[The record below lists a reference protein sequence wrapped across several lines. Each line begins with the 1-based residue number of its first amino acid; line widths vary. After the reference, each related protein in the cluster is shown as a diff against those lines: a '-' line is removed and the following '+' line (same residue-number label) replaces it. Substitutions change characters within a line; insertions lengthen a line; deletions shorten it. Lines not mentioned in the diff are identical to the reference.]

1 MTDPTVHYGHKL
13 DFRFCKSPASSKV
26 MNWTVRI
33 KQSTTTIASRTYT
46 NISGEFIDGSLTL
59 TEAEA
64 GNITDYTILDVEF
77 EATQA

>member
-1 MTDPTVHYGHKL
+1 
-13 DFRFCKSPASSKV
+13 